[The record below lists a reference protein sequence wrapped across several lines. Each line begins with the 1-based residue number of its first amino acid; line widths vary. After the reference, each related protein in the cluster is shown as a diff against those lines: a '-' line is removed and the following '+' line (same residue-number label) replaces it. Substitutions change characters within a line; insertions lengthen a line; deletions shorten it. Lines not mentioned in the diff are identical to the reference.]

1 MSNKANKENNAPEK
15 NIWEYT
21 MDVTPE
27 NSVEFVKKINTEPAE
42 IKEKVERATKLVVYT
57 EDDLKGMVPC
67 FMDKKT
73 NENFYIIAGRIY
85 EAKPSKCGTDVTI
98 KNRSEEKIFK
108 INVEDS
114 FYDKVMSVADKNI
127 YITALMCNNDCVDV
141 KLGPLHGGMIGW
153 KFKKINTSGKAI
165 TNYLVRA

>member
-1 MSNKANKENNAPEK
+1 MSNKASKKNDIPEK

-42 IKEKVERATKLVVYT
+42 VRERVERAKKLVVYT
-57 EDDLKGMVPC
+57 KEDLKGMVPC

-73 NENFYIIAGRIY
+73 NENFYVIAGRIC
-85 EAKPSKCGTDVTI
+85 EAKPSEGGADVTI

-108 INVEDS
+108 INMEDS

-127 YITALMCNNDCVDV
+127 YITALMRNDDCIDV